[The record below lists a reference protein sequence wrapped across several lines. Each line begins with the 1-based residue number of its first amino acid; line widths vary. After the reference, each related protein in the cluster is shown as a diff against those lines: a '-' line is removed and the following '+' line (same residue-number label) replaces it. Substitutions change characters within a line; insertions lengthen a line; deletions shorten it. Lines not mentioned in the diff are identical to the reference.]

1 MTERSLS
8 DKTSILAKH
17 WLLKH
22 LTRDELERLS
32 RHLRVQH
39 HPANEVIFRKGDAGL
54 GMMAVVSGRV
64 KISSGVAPD
73 KEVVLNII
81 DPGEVFGEIALLDGK
96 SRTADATAMEPTELL
111 VLDRRDFLPMI
122 ERHPEVCLRI
132 INVLCER
139 IRHTNEQLEDTLFLL
154 QSARLAKTLV
164 RLAREYGRKTSDGV
178 KIDIKLSQRELGN
191 LVGMRREGLNRQL
204 SLWRDEGLIAI
215 ERGIISVR
223 DVTRLEQAADQ
234 VV

>member
-1 MTERSLS
+1 
-8 DKTSILAKH
+8 
-17 WLLKH
+17 
-22 LTRDELERLS
+22 
-32 RHLRVQH
+32 
-39 HPANEVIFRKGDAGL
+39 
-54 GMMAVVSGRV
+54 
-64 KISSGVAPD
+64 
-73 KEVVLNII
+73 
-81 DPGEVFGEIALLDGK
+81 
-96 SRTADATAMEPTELL
+96 
-111 VLDRRDFLPMI
+111 
-122 ERHPEVCLRI
+122 
-132 INVLCER
+132 LCER

>member
-1 MTERSLS
+1 
-8 DKTSILAKH
+8 
-17 WLLKH
+17 
-22 LTRDELERLS
+22 
-32 RHLRVQH
+32 
-39 HPANEVIFRKGDAGL
+39 
-54 GMMAVVSGRV
+54 
-64 KISSGVAPD
+64 
-73 KEVVLNII
+73 
-81 DPGEVFGEIALLDGK
+81 
-96 SRTADATAMEPTELL
+96 MEPTELL